1 MTEATEKTPIE
12 QITDLAQYLV
22 AGLVPEDA
30 DVKINARERRGEVTV
45 QINADSAYRGAII
58 GKSGVIVRAL
68 RQVLSAGRFGD
79 GISRIDVDIA
89 D

>member
-1 MTEATEKTPIE
+1 MTEATEKTPME

-30 DVKINARERRGEVTV
+30 DVKINTRERRGEVTV
-45 QINADSAYRGAII
+45 QINADAAYRGAII

-68 RQVLSAGRFGD
+68 RQVLSTGRFGD